1 MAEMASVP
9 RLERCPPGPT
19 SPSRALV
26 TVECGETPSGRGP
39 QEAACR
45 CAGWAGMLSAA
56 QLQCYH
62 AGHPGPGPK
71 LVDGLPEMRPRAP
84 RIVSGQKRAGSLPGQ
99 GGERGHK
106 DCVHMGHKQAKA
118 WHRGTAAE
126 AEVIH
131 QRDHDAAQA
140 KAQHRGTA
148 AEAKVIHQR
157 DRALGNSPGIQRLA
171 PCASAAGSGF
181 VTQQQGGKS
190 RTSHVAREMPSILLS
205 NVPSRTYRILL
216 LKFKKKKKG
225 K

>member
-71 LVDGLPEMRPRAP
+71 LVDGLPEMTPRAP

-118 WHRGTAAE
+118 WHRGTG
-126 AEVIH
+126 I
-131 QRDHDAAQA
+131 
-140 KAQHRGTA
+140 
-148 AEAKVIHQR
+148 
-157 DRALGNSPGIQRLA
+157 LGHGLDQGLA
-171 PCASAAGSGF
+171 RSKHF
-181 VTQQQGGKS
+181 L
-190 RTSHVAREMPSILLS
+190 LLS
-205 NVPSRTYRILL
+205 YIFSLFYLL
-216 LKFKKKKKG
+216 LSFSLCP
-225 K
+225 